1 MHVVTEPRAFYFG
14 SPVLLLSSA
23 NEDGSTNIAPFSS
36 IWWLGRSCMLGL
48 SGRSKT
54 VANLRRRGEC
64 VINLATEDL
73 VAAID
78 RLALSSGNDPIPDY
92 KAKMGYIHVADKFS
106 YAGLHAMPSELVAP
120 ARVEECAVQL
130 EAKVDRIGDFGEP
143 GSHLVAIEATILRSH
158 IDEAILDEGNRFHV
172 DSRRWKPLI
181 MSFCDYYGLGGNLH
195 DSRLAKVF

>member
-1 MHVVTEPRAFYFG
+1 MHVDTEPKAFYFG

-23 NEDGSTNIAPFSS
+23 NEDGGTNIAPFSS

-48 SGRSKT
+48 SSRSKT

-73 VAAID
+73 VAVID
-78 RLALSSGNDPIPDY
+78 RLALTSGNDPIPDY

-106 YAGLHAMPSELVAP
+106 YSGLHALPSELVAP
-120 ARVEECAVQL
+120 VRVEECAVQL
-130 EAKVDRIGDFGEP
+130 EARVDRIGDFGDPE
-143 GSHLVAIEATILRSH
+143 SHLVAVEATILRSH
-158 IDEAILDEGNRFHV
+158 IDEAILDGGNRFHV
-172 DSRRWKPLI
+172 DSRKWKPLI
-181 MSFCDYYGLGGNLH
+181 MSFCDYYGLGGNLR